1 MLAWLRTGLTATAVA
16 IGVGKIVPDLSGHT
30 TRWPYAV
37 LGGGY
42 GLLGVALILYG
53 LRRRAEVDQAIR
65 AGAYAA
71 PGDRALALIGAA
83 AVVLALATGVV
94 VVVDS

>member
-1 MLAWLRTGLTATAVA
+1 MAAHR
-16 IGVGKIVPDLSGHT
+16 PDRDGGRDRASARSSPTCRAHT